1 MNRMIKDH
9 SGSWMLSSG
18 ILTLYALAAYFG
30 KTPGCNKSLC
40 LSYGE
45 QGRHSVYFAE
55 DEVADSVRIGY
66 EFVHD
71 GAACGAYETE
81 VAELLHRMERF
92 VEEELP
98 DSADRDRAALAALWE
113 ASNRMRCAYLALY
126 QLTNESFFARA
137 YEEVEEFL
145 SAQSGVIDRQE
156 VLQCLSAVD
165 TRELYIF
172 RERADWLSLARRYLD
187 AGKALDEDLLQRLA
201 EHARRYGFLRMG
213 RSPFM
218 AGADAADYREK
229 LTAYT
234 EEDYEKER
242 AQYALQLESAVHTE
256 ERAERCARL
265 LGMPQEL
272 YRVIR
277 RLAKLAQLRL
287 QMREVSQKLIV
298 AREKTLMP
306 QVYRWIHRN
315 FDDQEFRF
323 LLPEEIADMVREEQP
338 ERFYQD
344 RKAEVRKRRE
354 AVCME
359 LREGGIR
366 VTSGEAARERFR
378 SYPTAE
384 AARASVYRGIPVC
397 GKGAIV
403 GPVIQLDENATRP
416 EAAQGRIVLCR
427 SLIPNM
433 VGACV
438 RALAVITEEGGY
450 SSHASVLCR
459 EMHIACI
466 VGARGVLALRDGET
480 VRMDLE
486 TGGIQRCEAAP
497 APAAPVKLPCFVPL
511 RDAEEAM
518 PVGGKARQLCRIR
531 ESTPDAFLI
540 TTEGFALLAEDP
552 EAFARQLAAR
562 LRALGAESVI
572 LRSSFAEED
581 SQEKTYAGIFE
592 SYGNVD
598 ARDGDRILGI
608 VRKMIA
614 AYQNVPGFYQTEHD
628 GLENCSIVVQR
639 MLSPT
644 ISGVAISGYVHKGYE
659 QILIEYVL
667 GHLSVLMDGKVTP
680 MRSFFR
686 KAAYYEQPGA
696 PREWMPPFLVPS
708 HSHLLD
714 ELIDHVVRLE
724 AAYTGSIEIEWAM
737 DGEKLYLLQVR
748 KEPTRG

>member
-1 MNRMIKDH
+1 MKRMIKDH

-71 GAACGAYETE
+71 GAACDAYENE
-81 VAELLHRMERF
+81 VA
-92 VEEELP
+92 
-98 DSADRDRAALAALWE
+98 DGADRDRAAIAALWE

-126 QLTNESFFARA
+126 QLTNESFVARA

-213 RSPFM
+213 RSQFM
-218 AGADAADYREK
+218 AGADADDYREK

-234 EEDYEKER
+234 EEEYEKER
-242 AQYALQLESAVHTE
+242 VQYALQLESAVHTE

-287 QMREVSQKLIV
+287 QMREISQKLIV

-306 QVYRWIHRN
+306 QVYRWVHRN

-359 LREGGIR
+359 LREGEIR

-384 AARASVYRGIPVC
+384 AARASAYRGIPVC

-403 GPVIQLDENATRP
+403 GR
-416 EAAQGRIVLCR
+416 
-427 SLIPNM
+427 
-433 VGACV
+433 
-438 RALAVITEEGGY
+438 
-450 SSHASVLCR
+450 
-459 EMHIACI
+459 
-466 VGARGVLALRDGET
+466 
-480 VRMDLE
+480 
-486 TGGIQRCEAAP
+486 
-497 APAAPVKLPCFVPL
+497 
-511 RDAEEAM
+511 
-518 PVGGKARQLCRIR
+518 
-531 ESTPDAFLI
+531 
-540 TTEGFALLAEDP
+540 
-552 EAFARQLAAR
+552 
-562 LRALGAESVI
+562 
-572 LRSSFAEED
+572 
-581 SQEKTYAGIFE
+581 
-592 SYGNVD
+592 
-598 ARDGDRILGI
+598 
-608 VRKMIA
+608 
-614 AYQNVPGFYQTEHD
+614 
-628 GLENCSIVVQR
+628 
-639 MLSPT
+639 
-644 ISGVAISGYVHKGYE
+644 
-659 QILIEYVL
+659 
-667 GHLSVLMDGKVTP
+667 
-680 MRSFFR
+680 
-686 KAAYYEQPGA
+686 
-696 PREWMPPFLVPS
+696 
-708 HSHLLD
+708 
-714 ELIDHVVRLE
+714 
-724 AAYTGSIEIEWAM
+724 
-737 DGEKLYLLQVR
+737 
-748 KEPTRG
+748 